1 MANIMKSYTPLRLLL
16 ILFVGVAFA
25 YNQSTPIFEASDEA
39 WHYGVVREIASGRGL
54 PTQQTGEIT
63 TYRQEGSQ
71 PPFYYLIGAGLISWI
86 DDFDSLSRY
95 SYNPFGQIGVPGTT
109 TNVNMFRHTNLEEFP
124 LTGVAMAV
132 HLLRWFSILLGC
144 GTVALTYFVAKALF
158 PGQVTLPILA
168 ASFTAFNP
176 MFVFISASVNND
188 NGVWFL
194 ASLII
199 YTLILIVNLD
209 NNALLISSWFPSKL
223 LQRQFAP
230 WLLGLLIGLAI
241 LTKLS
246 ALLLMPVVVIY
257 LIWRKQHSRNWLQ
270 SFREGL
276 IIASCVL
283 VLTGWWFYR
292 NLILYDEF
300 LGTNMMAEIYGFV
313 RTGPPTW
320 DELILEWRGWW
331 YSLWGIFGAF
341 NIIPGRWFIATINGL
356 VLIAVS
362 GGIVSIVRRY
372 LSGINIKKIHIT
384 HILAGSFILFTLVG
398 NVYWSLNQHASQG
411 RLAIIAV
418 TVFSTYL
425 AAGMISL
432 FGQQLQKLFSIAVV
446 IVLLIVS
453 LLMVKL
459 YIAPSYNIPKYIAYE
474 EIPADMIVSGATFN
488 KEIELVGYSVL
499 NNTITTDDSLQVT
512 LYWRGKSYMD
522 SDYNL
527 AINVYGY
534 GMENIS
540 KLDTWPGGGLLPTAE
555 WEPDV
560 IYPDTYVLPIL
571 SSSEAP
577 TITRMGLSF
586 WDDDLSD
593 SLPISVN
600 DVTIE
605 SLLLD
610 LGRLIPAHEQN
621 YIPEVKDGSVFN
633 SGAKLLGYSIAE
645 HEAPEISFTLYWHA
659 ESTIT
664 NDLTVFVHMI
674 DSSGDIVAQADGP
687 PSHGY
692 WPTSEWELGIV
703 VSDHH
708 NLDHDIDISRE
719 TYTIVIGLYD
729 PVSGLRVPA
738 YSSTGFEWDNWA
750 VPIHTIGISAQ

>member
-1 MANIMKSYTPLRLLL
+1 MKSYTPLRLLL
-16 ILFVGVAFA
+16 LLFVGVAFA

-54 PTQQTGEIT
+54 PIQQAGEIT

-86 DDFDSLSRY
+86 ADFDSISRY

-109 TNVNMFRHTNLEEFP
+109 TNVNMFRHTSLEEFP
-124 LTGVAMAV
+124 LTGVALAV

-168 ASFTAFNP
+168 ASLTAFNP

-194 ASLII
+194 ASLMI
-199 YTLILIVNLD
+199 YTLILVVNLD
-209 NNALLISSWFPSKL
+209 NNAVLIPSWFPSKL

-257 LIWRKQHSRNWLQ
+257 LIWRKQHSGSWLR

-292 NLILYDEF
+292 NLILYDDF
-300 LGTNMMAEIYGFV
+300 LGTNMMAQIYGFV

-320 DELILEWRGWW
+320 DELISEWRGWW

-341 NIIPGRWFIATINGL
+341 NIIPGKWFFATINGL

-372 LSGINIKKIHIT
+372 LSGVNIKKVHIA
-384 HILAGSFILFTLVG
+384 HVLAGAFIFFTLVG
-398 NVYWSLNQHASQG
+398 NVYWSLNQHAAQG

-418 TVFSTYL
+418 TVLSTYL
-425 AAGMISL
+425 GAGMISL
-432 FGQQLQKLFSIAVV
+432 FGQQLQKVISITVV
-446 IVLLIVS
+446 IVLLITS

-459 YIAPSYNIPKYIAYE
+459 YIAPSYNVPKYIAYE

-488 KEIELVGYSVL
+488 GEIELVGYSVL
-499 NNTITTDDSLQVT
+499 NNTITADDSLQVT

-522 SDYNL
+522 IDYNL
-527 AINVYGY
+527 AINVYGH
-534 GMENIS
+534 GMENIA

-555 WEPDV
+555 WAPDV
-560 IYPDTYVLPIL
+560 IYPDVYVLPIL
-571 SSSEAP
+571 SSAEAP
-577 TITRMGLSF
+577 TIMRMGLSF
-586 WDDDLSD
+586 WDDDITDPL
-593 SLPISVN
+593 LISVGN
-600 DVTIE
+600 MQIE
-605 SLLLD
+605 SLMID
-610 LGRLIPAHEQN
+610 LGRLLSGDQKYYHPD
-621 YIPEVKDGSVFN
+621 VDDGSVFT
-633 SGAKLLGYSIAE
+633 SGIKLLGYSITE
-645 HEAPEISFTLYWHA
+645 YEASEISFTLYWYA

-692 WPTSEWELGIV
+692 WPTSEWEPGIA

-708 NLDHDIDISRE
+708 NLVHDIDTSRE
-719 TYTIVIGLYD
+719 AHTIIIGLYD
-729 PVSGLRVPA
+729 PASGLRVPA
-738 YSSTGFEWDNWA
+738 YNSSGVAWDNWA
-750 VPIHTIGISAQ
+750 VPIHTIGLEVQ

>member
-1 MANIMKSYTPLRLLL
+1 V
-16 ILFVGVAFA
+16 FVGVAFA
-25 YNQSTPIFEASDEA
+25 YNQATPIFEASDEA

-54 PTQQTGEIT
+54 PIQQAGEIT

-109 TNVNMFRHTNLEEFP
+109 TNVNMFRRISLEEFP
-124 LTGVAMAV
+124 LTGVALAV

-176 MFVFISASVNND
+176 MFIFISASVNND

-209 NNALLISSWFPSKL
+209 NNTLLIPSWFPSKL

-230 WLLGLLIGLAI
+230 WLLGSLIGLAI

-246 ALLLMPVVVIY
+246 GLLLMPVVVIY
-257 LIWRKQHSRNWLQ
+257 LIWRKQHSGSWLQ
-270 SFREGL
+270 SFQEGL

-292 NLILYDEF
+292 NLILYDDF
-300 LGTNMMAEIYGFV
+300 LGTNMMAEMYGFV

-341 NIIPGRWFIATINGL
+341 NIIPGVWFIATINGL

-362 GGIVSIVRRY
+362 GGIASMVRRY
-372 LSGINIKKIHIT
+372 LSGVNINKIYIT
-384 HILAGSFILFTLVG
+384 HVLAGSFIFFTLVG

-425 AAGMISL
+425 AAGIISL
-432 FGQQLQKLFSIAVV
+432 FGQQLQKVFSIAVV
-446 IVLLIVS
+446 IVLLIGS

-459 YIAPSYNIPKYIAYE
+459 YIAPRYNVPKYIAYE

-540 KLDTWPGGGLLPTAE
+540 KLDTWPGGGLLPTGE
-555 WEPDV
+555 WEPGV
-560 IYPDTYVLPIL
+560 IYPDTYVLPIIGL
-571 SSSEAP
+571 AEAP
-577 TITRMGLSF
+577 TIMRMGLSF
-586 WDDDLSD
+586 WDDDFTNP
-593 SLPISVN
+593 LPISLG
-600 DVTIE
+600 DMQIE
-605 SLLLD
+605 SLMID
-610 LGRLIPAHEQN
+610 IGRLMPTDAINENPKVE
-621 YIPEVKDGSVFN
+621 DGSVFD
-633 SGAKLLGYSIAE
+633 SGIKLLGYTISQYEASEIA
-645 HEAPEISFTLYWHA
+645 FTLYWQA
-659 ESTIT
+659 ERKID
-664 NDLTVFVHMI
+664 NDLTVFVHLI
-674 DSSGDIVAQADGP
+674 DPVGNIVAQADGP
-687 PSHGY
+687 PANGY
-692 WPTSEWELGIV
+692 WPTSAWEPGMLVFDYHNLIHDINSFRETHTIV
-703 VSDHH
+703 V
-708 NLDHDIDISRE
+708 
-719 TYTIVIGLYD
+719 GLYD
-729 PVSGLRVPA
+729 PASGVRVPA
-738 YSSTGFEWDNWA
+738 YSSTGVEWNNWA
-750 VPIHTIGISAQ
+750 VPIRTIGVSAQ

>member
-1 MANIMKSYTPLRLLL
+1 MKSYTPLRLLL

-39 WHYGVVREIASGRGL
+39 WHYGVVREIASGNGL
-54 PTQQTGEIT
+54 PIQQAGEIT

-71 PPFYYLIGAGLISWI
+71 PPFYYLISAGLISWI
-86 DDFDSLSRY
+86 ADFDSISRY

-109 TNVNMFRHTNLEEFP
+109 TNVNMFRHTSLEEFP
-124 LTGVAMAV
+124 LTGVALAV

-168 ASFTAFNP
+168 ASLTAFNP

-194 ASLII
+194 ASLMI
-199 YTLILIVNLD
+199 YTLILVVNLD
-209 NNALLISSWFPSKL
+209 NNAVLIPSWFPSKL

-246 ALLLMPVVVIY
+246 ALLLMPVVIIY
-257 LIWRKQHSRNWLQ
+257 LIWRKQHSGSWLQ

-292 NLILYDEF
+292 NLILYDDF
-300 LGTNMMAEIYGFV
+300 LGTNMMAQIYGFV

-320 DELILEWRGWW
+320 DELISEWRGWW

-341 NIIPGRWFIATINGL
+341 NIIPGKWFFATINGL

-362 GGIVSIVRRY
+362 GGIASIVRRY
-372 LSGINIKKIHIT
+372 LSGVNIKKVHIT
-384 HILAGSFILFTLVG
+384 HILAGAFIFFTIVG
-398 NVYWSLNQHASQG
+398 NVYWSLNQHAAQG

-418 TVFSTYL
+418 TVLSTYL
-425 AAGMISL
+425 GAGMISL
-432 FGQQLQKLFSIAVV
+432 FGQQLQKAISITVI
-446 IVLLIVS
+446 IVLLIIS
-453 LLMVKL
+453 LVMVKL
-459 YIAPSYNIPKYIAYE
+459 YIAPSYNVPKYIAYE

-488 KEIELVGYSVL
+488 GEIELVGYSVL
-499 NNTITTDDSLQVT
+499 NNTITADDSLQVT

-522 SDYNL
+522 IDYNL
-527 AINVYGY
+527 AINVYGH
-534 GMENIS
+534 GMENIA

-555 WEPDV
+555 WAPDV
-560 IYPDTYVLPIL
+560 IYPDVYVLPIL
-571 SSSEAP
+571 ISAEAP
-577 TITRMGLSF
+577 SIMRMGLSF
-586 WDDDLSD
+586 WDDDITD
-593 SLPISVN
+593 PLPISV
-600 DVTIE
+600 DDMQIE
-605 SLLLD
+605 SLMID
-610 LGRLIPAHEQN
+610 LGRLLSGEQK
-621 YIPEVKDGSVFN
+621 YYHPEVDDGSVFT
-633 SGAKLLGYSIAE
+633 SGISLLGYSITE
-645 HEAPEISFTLYWHA
+645 YEPSEISFTLYWYA

-674 DSSGDIVAQADGP
+674 DSSGNIVAQADGP

-692 WPTSEWELGIV
+692 WPTSEWEPGIA

-708 NLDHDIDISRE
+708 NLVHDIDTSIE
-719 TYTIVIGLYD
+719 AYTIVIGLYD
-729 PVSGLRVPA
+729 PASGLRVPA
-738 YSSTGFEWDNWA
+738 YNSSGVAWDNWA
-750 VPIHTIGISAQ
+750 VPIHTVGISAQ

>member
-1 MANIMKSYTPLRLLL
+1 MKSYTPLRLLL
-16 ILFVGVAFA
+16 LLFVGVAFA

-54 PTQQTGEIT
+54 PIQQAGEIT

-86 DDFDSLSRY
+86 DDFDSISRY

-109 TNVNMFRHTNLEEFP
+109 TNVNMFRHTSLEEFP
-124 LTGVAMAV
+124 LTGVALAV

-168 ASFTAFNP
+168 ASLTAFNP

-194 ASLII
+194 ASLMI
-199 YTLILIVNLD
+199 YTLILVVNLD
-209 NNALLISSWFPSKL
+209 NNAVLIPSWFPSKL

-257 LIWRKQHSRNWLQ
+257 LIWRKQHSGSWLQ
-270 SFREGL
+270 TFREGL

-292 NLILYDEF
+292 NLILYDDF
-300 LGTNMMAEIYGFV
+300 LGTNMMAQIYGFV

-320 DELILEWRGWW
+320 DELISEWRGWW

-341 NIIPGRWFIATINGL
+341 NIIPGKWFFATINGL

-372 LSGINIKKIHIT
+372 LSGVNIKTVHIT
-384 HILAGSFILFTLVG
+384 HVLAGAFIFFTLVG
-398 NVYWSLNQHASQG
+398 NVYWSLNQHAAQG

-418 TVFSTYL
+418 TVLSTYL
-425 AAGMISL
+425 GAGMISL
-432 FGQQLQKLFSIAVV
+432 FGQQLQKVISITVV
-446 IVLLIVS
+446 IVLLIIS

-459 YIAPSYNIPKYIAYE
+459 YIAPSYNVPKYIAYE

-488 KEIELVGYSVL
+488 GEIELVGYSVL
-499 NNTITTDDSLQVT
+499 NNTITADDSLQVT

-522 SDYNL
+522 IDYNL
-527 AINVYGY
+527 AMNVYGH
-534 GMENIS
+534 GMENIA

-555 WEPDV
+555 WAPDV
-560 IYPDTYVLPIL
+560 IYPDVYVLPIL
-571 SSSEAP
+571 SSAEAP
-577 TITRMGLSF
+577 TIMRMGLSF
-586 WDDDLSD
+586 WDDDITDPL
-593 SLPISVN
+593 LISVG
-600 DVTIE
+600 DMQIE
-605 SLLLD
+605 SLMID
-610 LGRLIPAHEQN
+610 LGRLLSGDQKYYHPD
-621 YIPEVKDGSVFN
+621 VDDGSVFT
-633 SGAKLLGYSIAE
+633 SGIRLLGYSITE
-645 HEAPEISFTLYWHA
+645 YEASEISFTLYWYA

-692 WPTSEWELGIV
+692 WPTSEWEPGIA

-708 NLDHDIDISRE
+708 NLVHDIDTSRE
-719 TYTIVIGLYD
+719 AHTIIIGLYD
-729 PVSGLRVPA
+729 PASGLRVPA
-738 YSSTGFEWDNWA
+738 YNSSGVAWDNWA
-750 VPIHTIGISAQ
+750 VPIHTIGLEVQ

>member
-1 MANIMKSYTPLRLLL
+1 MKSYTPLRLLL

-54 PTQQTGEIT
+54 PIQQTGEIT

-109 TNVNMFRHTNLEEFP
+109 TNVNMFRHTSLEEFP

-132 HLLRWFSILLGC
+132 HLLRWFSILLGG

-209 NNALLISSWFPSKL
+209 NNALLIPSWFPGKL

-257 LIWRKQHSRNWLQ
+257 LRKQHSRSWSQ

-300 LGTNMMAEIYGFV
+300 LGTNMMAEMYGFV

-341 NIIPGRWFIATINGL
+341 NIIPGGWFIATINGL

-372 LSGINIKKIHIT
+372 LSGVNIKKIHIT

-555 WEPDV
+555 WEPDT

-577 TITRMGLSF
+577 TIMRMGLSF

-600 DVTIE
+600 DVAIE

-621 YIPEVKDGSVFN
+621 YIPEVKDGSVFT

>member
-1 MANIMKSYTPLRLLL
+1 MKSYTPLRLLL
-16 ILFVGVAFA
+16 LLFVGVAFA

-54 PTQQTGEIT
+54 PIQQAGEIT

-86 DDFDSLSRY
+86 DDFDSISRY

-109 TNVNMFRHTNLEEFP
+109 TNVNMFRHTSLEEFP
-124 LTGVAMAV
+124 LTGVALAV

-168 ASFTAFNP
+168 ASLTAFNP

-199 YTLILIVNLD
+199 YTLILVVNLD
-209 NNALLISSWFPSKL
+209 NNAVLIPSWFPSKL

-257 LIWRKQHSRNWLQ
+257 LIWRKQHSGSWFQ
-270 SFREGL
+270 TFREGL

-292 NLILYDEF
+292 NLILYDDF
-300 LGTNMMAEIYGFV
+300 LGTNMMAQIYGFV

-320 DELILEWRGWW
+320 DELISEWRGWW

-341 NIIPGRWFIATINGL
+341 NIIPGKWFFATINGL

-372 LSGINIKKIHIT
+372 LSGANIKTVHIT
-384 HILAGSFILFTLVG
+384 HVLAGAFIFFTLVG
-398 NVYWSLNQHASQG
+398 NVYWSLNQHAAQG

-418 TVFSTYL
+418 TVLSTYL
-425 AAGMISL
+425 GAGMISL
-432 FGQQLQKLFSIAVV
+432 FGQQLQKVISITVG
-446 IVLLIVS
+446 IVLLIIS

-459 YIAPSYNIPKYIAYE
+459 YIAPSYNVPKYIAYE

-488 KEIELVGYSVL
+488 GEIELVGYSVL
-499 NNTITTDDSLQVT
+499 NNTITADDSLQVT

-522 SDYNL
+522 IDYNL
-527 AINVYGY
+527 AMNVYGH
-534 GMENIS
+534 GMENIA

-555 WEPDV
+555 WAPDV
-560 IYPDTYVLPIL
+560 IYPDVYVLPIL
-571 SSSEAP
+571 SSAEAP
-577 TITRMGLSF
+577 TIMRMGLSF
-586 WDDDLSD
+586 WDDDITDPL
-593 SLPISVN
+593 LISVG
-600 DVTIE
+600 DMQIE
-605 SLLLD
+605 SLMID
-610 LGRLIPAHEQN
+610 LGRLLSGDQKYYHPD
-621 YIPEVKDGSVFN
+621 VDDGSVFT
-633 SGAKLLGYSIAE
+633 SGIRLLGYSITE
-645 HEAPEISFTLYWHA
+645 SEASEISFTLYWYA

-692 WPTSEWELGIV
+692 WPTSEWEPGIA

-708 NLDHDIDISRE
+708 NLVHDIDTSRE
-719 TYTIVIGLYD
+719 AHTIVIGLYD
-729 PVSGLRVPA
+729 PASGLRVPA
-738 YSSTGFEWDNWA
+738 YNSSGVAWDNWA
-750 VPIHTIGISAQ
+750 VPIHTIGLEVQ